1 MKTREALCF
10 PPLTRMVNIRVSSAS
25 PRAAEQ
31 GIERLAKKGHELLK
45 PQRSAVEILGPS
57 PAPLYRIKGRYR
69 WQLLFKGERVALL
82 QRLSRSLIQEGK
94 GIAGVRVEVDVDP
107 LSLL

>member
-1 MKTREALCF
+1 
-10 PPLTRMVNIRVSSAS
+10 MVNIRVSSAS

-31 GIERLAKKGHELLK
+31 GIARLAKKGTALLK
-45 PQRSAVEILGPS
+45 TQRHAVEILGPS

-69 WQLLFKGERVALL
+69 WQLLFKGERVAVL

-94 GIAGVRVEVDVDP
+94 ELTGLRVEVDVDP
-107 LSLL
+107 VSLL